1 MKRINSYDELKA
13 TVEKYKPLLDLR
25 KKDGINVIP
34 EKREILVCG
43 DTGCASSGSIKVL
56 EALQAEIKKAN
67 LEDSVKVQLTGC
79 FGFCAIGPIIKVY
92 PDNIFYVHLT
102 EDDAKEIV
110 ESHIKNNI
118 VVERLL
124 YEEPALD
131 NIRVNNEKDISFYKK
146 QNKIALRNLGLIHP
160 ERLEEYIANGGY
172 LALGK
177 ALNEMTPEQ
186 VVEEMKASGLRG
198 RGGAGFPTGVKWE
211 AAAKNPP
218 VNGKKFVVCNADE
231 GDPGAFMDRSL
242 LEGDPHNVLEA
253 MAICGYA
260 IGSDIG
266 YIYIRA
272 EYPRV
277 IERLKIAIAA
287 AEEAG
292 LLGENIMGSGFN
304 FKLELKYGAGAFV
317 CGEGTALMH
326 SIEGKRGEPRM
337 KTFSSSKH
345 GLWNAP
351 TCLNN
356 VETFGNVPAII
367 TNGSDWFTSFGTED
381 SKGTKV
387 FALGGKVNNVGLV
400 EVPMGTTLREIV
412 FEIGGGILNNKKFKA
427 VQTGGPSGGCISAKN
442 LDTPIDYKSLSSIGS
457 MMGSGG
463 MLVLDD
469 TDCMVDI
476 ARFFLDF
483 SVDESCGKCTACRIG
498 TKRLYE
504 ILSKICEGKGC
515 EQDLIDLKD
524 LALSV
529 KNTALCGLGK
539 CAPNP
544 VLSTLEYFYD
554 EYLAHVKDHKCPAG
568 KCSTLLDFVITDD
581 CIGCGLCAKNCPVGA
596 VSGEKKEKYVIDTTK
611 CIKCGTCIEKC
622 KKGAIIKR

>member
-1 MKRINSYDELKA
+1 MKKLSSIAELKA
-13 TVEKYKPLLDLR
+13 AVKEFKPVLDLR
-25 KKDGINVIP
+25 ENHTDAIP
-34 EKREILVCG
+34 DKRDILVCG
-43 DTGCASSGSIKVL
+43 GTGCTSSDS
-56 EALQAEIKKAN
+56 LQIIENLKAEIEKAG
-67 LEDSVKVQLTGC
+67 LSDHAMVHLTGC
-79 FGFCAIGPIIKVY
+79 FGFCAMGPIVKVY
-92 PDNIFYVHLT
+92 PDNVFYVHVKP
-102 EDDAKEIV
+102 EDAAEIV
-110 ESHIKNNI
+110 QSHIANNQ

-124 YEEPALD
+124 FEEPALD
-131 NIRVNNEKDISFYKK
+131 HQKVQKHEDMAFYKK
-146 QNKIALRNLGLIHP
+146 QLRIALRNCGHINP
-160 ERLEEYIANGGY
+160 EDITEYIANDGY
-172 LALGK
+172 LALAK
-177 ALNEMTPEQ
+177 CLEEMTPQE
-186 VVEEMKASGLRG
+186 VIEEMKKSGLRG

-211 AAAKNPP
+211 SASKNPA
-218 VNGKKFVVCNADE
+218 VNGKKFIVCNADE

-242 LEGDPHNVLEA
+242 LEGDPNSVLEA
-253 MAICGYA
+253 MAIAGYA
-260 IGSDIG
+260 VGASQG

-272 EYPRV
+272 EYPLA
-277 IERLKIAIAA
+277 IDRLKIAIAQ

-292 LLGENIMGSGFN
+292 VLGDNILGTGFN
-304 FKLELKYGAGAFV
+304 FKIELKYGAGAFV
-317 CGEGTALMH
+317 CGEGTALIN

-345 GLWNAP
+345 GLWQAP
-351 TCLNN
+351 TSVNN

-367 TNGSDWFTSFGTED
+367 NKGADWFASYGTED

-412 FEIGGGILNNKKFKA
+412 YEIGGGIPNGKEFKA
-427 VQTGGPSGGCISAKN
+427 VQTGGPSGGCISARD
-442 LDTPIDYKSLSSIGS
+442 LDTPIDFKSLASIGS

-463 MLVLDD
+463 MLVLDE

-476 ARFFLDF
+476 SKFFLEF
-483 SVDESCGKCTACRIG
+483 TVDESCGKCTPCRIG
-498 TKRLYE
+498 NKRLLE
-504 ILSKICEGKGC
+504 MLTKICDGKGT
-515 EQDLIDLKD
+515 EEDLADLKD
-524 LALSV
+524 LALTI
-529 KNTALCGLGK
+529 KNTSLCGLGK

-568 KCSTLLDFVITDD
+568 KCSALLDFVITDD

-596 VSGEKKEKYVIDTTK
+596 VSGEKKEKHVIDTTK